1 VKRGLVPLG
10 LAALAW
16 LATGVGCATQRV
28 SYGSTPVVQAQGEIP
43 EDLLLQVGIAVF
55 DPGLP
60 EEEVEDEDAMVFPEV
75 RKAEARFVPYHLK
88 TTLQQT
94 GQWGAVRLTPASVRA
109 FDVGVSGRILESD
122 GEILELAITVT
133 DATGRTWLDRRY
145 RGTVESSSYVVTPGS
160 EADPFQDLYN
170 RIAND
175 MLVARTELSEDEI
188 VNIRRV
194 ASLRFAADIAPHSF
208 ADHLGVDSD
217 GRTVIRRL
225 PAEDDPMFLR
235 VARIRERDDM
245 LIDTLN
251 EHYADF
257 HMSMEGP
264 YRKWRAFAY
273 EELVALRKLKRD
285 SNIRLA
291 AGAVAIIGGIA
302 LATVGAPVPI
312 ELLSAPLVAGGTLAI
327 RSGWELRAETQIHAE
342 AVRELGRS
350 FESDVAPRVVEVE
363 GRTLKLTGSAET
375 QYQEWRRLLRE
386 IYVKETG
393 FEEPLDPNDAPR
405 PAGASPR

>member
-1 VKRGLVPLG
+1 ML
-10 LAALAW
+10 LARM
-16 LATGVGCATQRV
+16 G
-28 SYGSTPVVQAQGEIP
+28 
-43 EDLLLQVGIAVF
+43 
-55 DPGLP
+55 
-60 EEEVEDEDAMVFPEV
+60 
-75 RKAEARFVPYHLK
+75 
-88 TTLQQT
+88 
-94 GQWGAVRLTPASVRA
+94 
-109 FDVGVSGRILESD
+109 
-122 GEILELAITVT
+122 
-133 DATGRTWLDRRY
+133 
-145 RGTVESSSYVVTPGS
+145 
-160 EADPFQDLYN
+160 
-170 RIAND
+170 
-175 MLVARTELSEDEI
+175 LSEDEI
-188 VNIRRV
+188 VEIRRV
-194 ASLRFAADIAPHSF
+194 ASLRFAADIAPHAF
-208 ADHLGVDSD
+208 AGYLGVDAD
-217 GRTVIRRL
+217 GRTVTRRL

-257 HMSMEGP
+257 HMDMEGP

-273 EELVALRKLKRD
+273 EELVSLRKLKRD

-291 AGAVAIIGGIA
+291 AGAVAILGGIA

-386 IYVKETG
+386 IYLAETG
-393 FEEPLDPNDAPR
+393 FDEPLNPDDAPR
-405 PAGASPR
+405 PAGASSP